1 MSLLLYHILMLF
13 APACLQSVRLL
24 TPVKW
29 RPVVEFAH
37 THPKRQLP
45 RAAHSSNTVA
55 CYREVLADSEE
66 ATTGTADT
74 DTANS
79 STNNKENASGFTL
92 SSFNNSSSSSAV
104 ASQKSALLQQG
115 KSTAAAR
122 NQRLPQTVSTAAK
135 GARGL
140 STASTATSAGG
151 KKQRA
156 VAAPAAVAALAVA
169 AATALA
175 AAAATA
181 DITFVTSLPDALP
194 CEVADAA
201 RPEARVGVGLLTWS
215 HDSRYLA
222 TRSDVSP
229 AVLWVWDAST
239 LRLVAAV
246 QFARAVLA
254 LRWSPA
260 SAFLAVATG
269 ARRVYLWQPEPH
281 GVGWLDAPCSSSGS
295 SSSGSSSRSITNDS
309 VTGEPQP
316 VFRVLD
322 VRWHPAGDSLVMLS
336 RDRMIGVRLEQQAE
350 GEEAVLA
357 DVSSSSG
364 VVCKGDGCEAAALV
378 VA

>member
-1 MSLLLYHILMLF
+1 
-13 APACLQSVRLL
+13 
-24 TPVKW
+24 VKW

-37 THPKRQLP
+37 THPRRQLP
-45 RAAHSSNTVA
+45 RTASSSSVA

-66 ATTGTADT
+66 ATTGNVAT
-74 DTANS
+74 DTTN
-79 STNNKENASGFTL
+79 STNNKENASGFTMSAF
-92 SSFNNSSSSSAV
+92 SSSSSSSAMT
-104 ASQKSALLQQG
+104 SQKFALLQQG
-115 KSTAAAR
+115 SKSTAAR
-122 NQRLPQTVSTAAK
+122 NQRQPQTVSTAAK
-135 GARGL
+135 GMR
-140 STASTATSAGG
+140 SFNTATTGSATAAAAGG
-151 KKQRA
+151 KKQRS
-156 VAAPAAVAALAVA
+156 AAPAAAALATAAAAVA
-169 AATALA
+169 AAA
-175 AAAATA
+175 AAVA

-194 CEVADAA
+194 CEPADAA
-201 RPEARVGVGLLTWS
+201 KPEARAGVGLLTWS

-239 LRLVAAV
+239 LQLVAAV

-254 LRWSPA
+254 LRWCPTA
-260 SAFLAVATG
+260 ACLAVATG

-281 GVGWLDAPCSSSGS
+281 GVGWLDAPCSSSSGS
-295 SSSGSSSRSITNDS
+295 SSSSMNDS

-350 GEEAVLA
+350 VEGSVIGEGNNG
-357 DVSSSSG
+357 SSG
-364 VVCKGDGCEAAALV
+364 AVAEGDDFKAGTAALA